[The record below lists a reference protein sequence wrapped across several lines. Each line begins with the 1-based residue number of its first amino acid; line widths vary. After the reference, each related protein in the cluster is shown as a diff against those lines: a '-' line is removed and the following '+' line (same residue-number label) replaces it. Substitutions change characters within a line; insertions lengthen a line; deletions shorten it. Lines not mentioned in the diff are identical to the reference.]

1 MEDEDNLPGEARGTE
16 EERSSPKPVT
26 TATQE
31 DEQIPVE
38 SLEPTSQ
45 DEEARDEVQSHG
57 ELTDVPLNGAISAS
71 EQADK
76 DASTD
81 KSESE
86 SPQKEGAV
94 KDSDR
99 LSPTMEDGQL
109 SPASLQAKYD
119 LLTKAGI
126 VLEGSGGADEDLE
139 KYSEALMTSETDN
152 EGEEKTEEEEASD
165 EKEKGGTLKRVRFAD
180 QVSDQSPTDATA
192 DKLGAMSLSNDK
204 QLQQEQLIEKEE
216 EV

>member
-1 MEDEDNLPGEARGTE
+1 MEDEDNLPAEAGDAE
-16 EERSSPKPVT
+16 EERSLPKPAT

-38 SLEPTSQ
+38 SLEQTNQ
-45 DEEARDEVQSHG
+45 DGEAREEVQPHD
-57 ELTDVPLNGAISAS
+57 EPTDVPLNGSVSAC

-76 DASTD
+76 DVSI
-81 KSESE
+81 ESD

-99 LSPTMEDGQL
+99 LSPTIEDGQL
-109 SPASLQAKYD
+109 SPTSLQAKYD
-119 LLTKAGI
+119 LLSKAGI
-126 VLEGSGGADEDLE
+126 VLEGSEGVEEDLE
-139 KYSEALMTSETDN
+139 KYSEALMTEND
-152 EGEEKTEEEEASD
+152 GEEKTEEEETSED
-165 EKEKGGTLKRVRFAD
+165 TEKEKGATLKRVRFAD
-180 QVSDQSPTDATA
+180 QVTEKSPTEVTA
-192 DKLGAMSLSNDK
+192 DKLEAMSLSDNK